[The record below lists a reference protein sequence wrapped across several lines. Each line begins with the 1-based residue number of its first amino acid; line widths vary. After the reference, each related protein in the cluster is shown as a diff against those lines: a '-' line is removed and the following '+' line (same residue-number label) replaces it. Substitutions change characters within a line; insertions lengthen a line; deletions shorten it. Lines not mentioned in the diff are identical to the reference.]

1 MAIFPERKEIS
12 LPDNESVQVRPEAL
26 PEKLEEVPGVQV
38 VPTQFTKQVT
48 DDQGQPLITTPQSA
62 GTVVEI
68 PFPEA
73 DLVKS
78 SQGKIEDSRTWLARF
93 FLRLLDKARHFHWQ
107 VTDSVNSKVKGI
119 NNV

>member
-1 MAIFPERKEIS
+1 MAIFPERRESS
-12 LPDNESVQVRPEAL
+12 LPDTESVQVRPETL

-38 VPTQFTKQVT
+38 VPTQFTKQIT

-62 GTVVEI
+62 ETVVEI

-78 SQGKIEDSRTWLARF
+78 SQGEIEDSRTWLARF
-93 FLRLLDKARHFHWQ
+93 FLRLLAQAKHFHWR
-107 VTDSVNSKVKGI
+107 VTDSASSKVK
-119 NNV
+119 